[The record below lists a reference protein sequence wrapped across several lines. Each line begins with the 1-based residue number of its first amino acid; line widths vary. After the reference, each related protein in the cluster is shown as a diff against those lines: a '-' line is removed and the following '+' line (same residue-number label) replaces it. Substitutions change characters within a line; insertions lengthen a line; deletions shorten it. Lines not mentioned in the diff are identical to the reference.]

1 VGVFLKKKVVIKTER
16 LGYFDVITPSSDR
29 FQDAGV
35 NVSTYVAFLSFFFFF
50 LENYSDLKCM
60 KRFKSLVPNG
70 TQAPWLGKE
79 IILLRTSGR

>member
-1 VGVFLKKKVVIKTER
+1 MGVFLKKKVVIKTER

-50 LENYSDLKCM
+50 RKL
-60 KRFKSLVPNG
+60 
-70 TQAPWLGKE
+70 Q
-79 IILLRTSGR
+79 